1 MEELALVAE
10 YDKVRRADAD
20 LRHVV
25 DLQSAAAVRRRLHAR
40 LRVGQ
45 NVVEH
50 AGRDAHAGLVV
61 HVVDHLKKARYALAR
76 RRRDEEDGRIG
87 HVGEVAADV
96 VAHFVHGL
104 AVLFDKIPLVHD
116 DDAGLAC
123 LVREARD
130 LRILLGHAL
139 LRVDH
144 DEAHV
149 RTVNGHRGAQHAV
162 ALDHIVDLRLFAHAG
177 GVDEDILA
185 LLVFKVRVDG
195 VARRARNIA
204 DDHAL
209 GAENAVRQ
217 R

>member
-1 MEELALVAE
+1 M
-10 YDKVRRADAD
+10 
-20 LRHVV
+20 
-25 DLQSAAAVRRRLHAR
+25 
-40 LRVGQ
+40 
-45 NVVEH
+45 
-50 AGRDAHAGLVV
+50 

-76 RRRDEEDGRIG
+76 RRRDEEDRRIG

-123 LVREARD
+123 LVRETRD

-149 RTVNGHRGAQHAV
+149 RTVDGHRGAQHAV
-162 ALDHIVDLRLFAHAG
+162 ALDHVVDLRLFAHAAAG
-177 GVDEDILA
+177 
-185 LLVFKVRVDG
+185 
-195 VARRARNIA
+195 
-204 DDHAL
+204 
-209 GAENAVRQ
+209 
-217 R
+217 

>member
-1 MEELALVAE
+1 M
-10 YDKVRRADAD
+10 
-20 LRHVV
+20 
-25 DLQSAAAVRRRLHAR
+25 
-40 LRVGQ
+40 
-45 NVVEH
+45 
-50 AGRDAHAGLVV
+50 
-61 HVVDHLKKARYALAR
+61 HVVDHLKKARHALAR
-76 RRRDEEDGRIG
+76 RRRDEEDRRIG

-104 AVLFDKIPLVHD
+104 TVLFDKIPLVHD

-149 RTVNGHRGAQHAV
+149 RTVDGHRGAQHAV
-162 ALDHIVDLRLFAHAG
+162 ALDHVVDLRLFAHAG